1 MACKYCGKDNMLIMD
16 NILTG
21 GVCTEC
27 RNKVREKL
35 DENKD
40 KIQLF
45 YDKVQ
50 ELGLMNVFVH
60 NMNILKTDCG
70 ILQLKSV
77 KEDKRRTFP
86 IVLVFTGVTNKAV
99 QEIEISI
106 IDKNMKIT
114 YTCGA
119 KVSGIIIEN
128 TGKCKVL
135 DVKERKMPKGE
146 YLR

>member
-45 YDKVQ
+45 YNKIQ

-135 DVKERKMPKGE
+135 DVKERKMSKGE